1 MMQNMSNLIALKKC
15 DDRKDLATILG
26 YSLKQFTAI
35 VYAQSPQN
43 KYHSFTIPKK
53 TGGSR
58 DILAPKTDLKQLQQK
73 LATLLS
79 NCYEEIEC
87 NRISKLTKPV
97 SILSFSS
104 HGFRRTIDNEHYLNK
119 FSFDIYSNAKN
130 HTNKKYVFNLDIKD
144 FFKSIDFPRI
154 VGYFVKNNDFLLEVD
169 VAVTIAQIATYRE
182 SGNTKGYLPQ
192 GSPLSPIISNL
203 IGSILDI
210 KILRLA
216 KKYKLDYTRYA
227 DDITL
232 STNLKDFPHQIA
244 VHRQD
249 RWIVGLQLEKII
261 KSSGFEVNK
270 SKTRLY
276 TKNERQEVTSLSV
289 NKKVNI
295 RKEYYRYTRSMVN
308 QYCVTGMYFKSSEH
322 RRANIANDNSLN
334 GVLSFIYYI
343 KRDRNLVVDDGY
355 IKYCDMKG
363 IQKLYTK
370 FLFHYNFIYPYRTTV
385 IGEGFTDPRHLR
397 IAYKVIYNTHNTS
410 IKFTYLGNTKRFSHF
425 TGMKGGTGLINK
437 FLSEYQLID
446 KSIAMSK
453 FPCVILLDG
462 DKAGSDVIKMAEK
475 LFDKTIKKIN
485 IPKVGIILFYHVYNN
500 LYILQLDKDV
510 DVEKLYDNEL
520 IETKIDQRT
529 FKPSNNK
536 TDQTKFYGKKEFL
549 EKVVEPNRSKIDF
562 SNFEIIFRTLNY
574 IQAYHFISYRSE
586 AGLAA
591 KTKLSL
597 ISAKSSNITTK
608 SSPEPSP

>member
-1 MMQNMSNLIALKKC
+1 MSSLQALRKC
-15 DDRKDLATILG
+15 EDRKDLATILG

-35 VYAQSPQN
+35 IYAQSPQY
-43 KYHSFTIPKK
+43 KYNSFTIPKK
-53 TGGSR
+53 TGGNR
-58 DILAPKTDLKQLQQK
+58 NILAPKSDLKQLQQK

-79 NCYEEIEC
+79 KCYEEIEC
-87 NRISKLTKPV
+87 NRLTKLPKPV

-104 HGFRRTIDNEHYLNK
+104 HGFRRKIDNKLSSDK
-119 FSFDIYSNAKN
+119 FNFDIYSNAKS
-130 HTNKKYVFNLDIKD
+130 HTNKKYVLNLDIKD
-144 FFKSIDFPRI
+144 FFKSITFSRI
-154 VGYFVKNNDFLLEVD
+154 VGYFVKNRDFLLDVD
-169 VAVTIAQIATYRE
+169 VSVTIAQIATYRE
-182 SGNTKGYLPQ
+182 TDSTEGYLPQ
-192 GSPLSPIISNL
+192 GSPLSPIISNF
-203 IGSILDI
+203 IGSVLDI

-232 STNLKDFPHQIA
+232 STNLKDFPYQIA

-276 TKNERQEVTSLSV
+276 TNNERQEVTSLSV

-308 QYCVTGMYFKSSEH
+308 QYCMTGMYFKSSEH

-334 GVLSFIYYI
+334 GILSFIYYI

-363 IQKLYTK
+363 LQKLYTK
-370 FLFHYNFIYPYRTTV
+370 FLFHYNFIYQSRTTV

-397 IAYKVIYNTHNTS
+397 IAYKVIYNAHNTS

-446 KSIAMSK
+446 KSIAISK
-453 FPCVILLDG
+453 FPCIILLDG
-462 DKAGSDVIKMAEK
+462 DKAGNDVIKMAEK
-475 LFDKTIKKIN
+475 LFNKTIRKIN
-485 IPKVGIILFYHVYNN
+485 IPKVGIMLFYHVYNN

-510 DVEKLYDNEL
+510 DVEKLYDSNVL
-520 IETKIDQRT
+520 QTKVDQRT
-529 FKPSNNK
+529 FNPSNKK

-549 EKVVEPNRSKIDF
+549 EKVIEPNRSSINF
-562 SNFEIIFRTLNY
+562 SNFEIVFKTLNH
-574 IQAYHFISYRSE
+574 IQLYHLIAYRSE

-591 KTKLSL
+591 KTNLSL
-597 ISAKSSNITTK
+597 ISAKSSNTT
-608 SSPEPSP
+608 